1 MLVRRTWFS
10 SAESGRGSQVATI
23 SPAAAYYSVRLRDD
37 VIGFASLTLDTS
49 TTTIDLTEQFD
60 LRLPDGDSVLRI
72 VQRTRTTFDR
82 QLGLGSV
89 TVSRS
94 QSGERTETSGIR
106 LGDTALVWSSG
117 PEGRPVRPDTV
128 ITALGTGA
136 PPSAL
141 PLLVVSL
148 RRPVRGAIRKVN
160 LVDPLRRTFQQ
171 VEVAVLAD
179 STFIV
184 PDSAALDRVSREWR
198 PARYDTLASWKIT
211 VRDDGPP
218 QTLWID
224 EDGLPVAGELLPGL
238 VLERLPFEIATA
250 NYRAR
255 FAPGSLPLPRTPG
268 SSVLRASP
276 PPVGL
281 MRVLLA
287 ATSGDTTG
295 WVRADLTGGY
305 QRLHI
310 DTLLVDAEPVGGDR
324 AAIDGARQALVPGR
338 DRAMAVMAQRIAA
351 GATDRRTVAER
362 LLEWVSTEIAP
373 AAESAFPSARH
384 ALRTRAGD
392 ASDRALLFCALAQAA
407 GLEARPVAGLVAQEH
422 GWARHAWAE
431 VRLGD
436 WVPVDPTFGTFP
448 AGAGHARLLS
458 GAPADPLYLTPLA
471 ALLAPERLT
480 RQKTR

>member
-1 MLVRRTWFS
+1 MLVRRTWFPS
-10 SAESGRGSQVATI
+10 TGGDRESQVANI
-23 SPAAAYYSVRLRDD
+23 SPTAAYYSLRLRDD

-49 TTTIDLTEQFD
+49 TTTVDVTEQID
-60 LRLPDGDSVLRI
+60 LRLPDGDSLLRI

-82 QLGLGSV
+82 QLGFEGV
-89 TVSRS
+89 VVSRS
-94 QSGERTETSGIR
+94 QTGERTETRATR
-106 LGDTALVWSSG
+106 LSDTALIWSSG
-117 PEGRPVRPDTV
+117 PEGRPARPDTT
-128 ITALGTGA
+128 IAARGTGA
-136 PPSAL
+136 PASAL

-179 STFIV
+179 STFVV
-184 PDSAALDRVSREWR
+184 PDSAAVDSASGQWK
-198 PARYDTLASWKIT
+198 PARYDTLHAWRIT
-211 VRDDGPP
+211 IRDAGPP
-218 QTLWID
+218 LTLWID
-224 EDGLPVAGELLPGL
+224 ENGLPVGGELLPGL
-238 VLERLPFEIATA
+238 VLERQPFELATA
-250 NYRAR
+250 TYRAR
-255 FAPGSLPLPRTPG
+255 FAPGSLPVARTPG
-268 SSVLRASP
+268 STALRVSP

-287 ATSGDTTG
+287 ATARDTIG
-295 WVRADLTGGY
+295 WMRADLSGGY
-305 QRLHI
+305 QAFHFDSLSI
-310 DTLLVDAEPVGGDR
+310 GAEPVGADR
-324 AAIDGARQALVPGR
+324 AGIDGARQALVPGR
-338 DRAMAVMAQRIAA
+338 DRAMATMAQRIAA
-351 GATDRRTVAER
+351 GATDQRQLAER
-362 LLEWVSTEIAP
+362 LLAWVATEIAP
-373 AAESAFPSARH
+373 AAESPFPGARH